1 TDRAE
6 WLYRGGF
13 LAVALGVALLLAAVT
28 AHPSGWTARV
38 LSIAPLVW
46 IGKVSYGLYLWHW
59 PVYVLLSP
67 ARVGMQGLSLL
78 TLRFAATFA
87 LAALSYYFVEMPI
100 RRGGL
105 NRLGSGQRVAVAVGA
120 PLAILALMGATAA
133 TTRPPASDSLE
144 AIRDSA
150 TRSPTPSV
158 TPTPSGTAPVEDVRA
173 ILVGDSV
180 ALSLFSAFPGKPAGL
195 TVLPGT
201 EFGCGLVPFEV
212 ALNGA
217 RLPVREECARW
228 ETQRAGRIAESGA
241 NLGVVFAGPWEQY
254 DRWLG
259 DEAVPFTDARW
270 REATIRDYERVLAE
284 VGVVSDS
291 VALVLNACHGAP
303 DLDLP
308 DAALVQAGRYPD
320 VVNDPARVA
329 AVNEAAQEAAQRS
342 GLDVTII
349 DPNPLLCEGGQYRAE
364 IGGVPLHT
372 DGVHFTEEGAALYW
386 EWLGPR
392 LLKAGRSP
400 AATTSAPVP

>member
-1 TDRAE
+1 M
-6 WLYRGGF
+6 
-13 LAVALGVALLLAAVT
+13 
-28 AHPSGWTARV
+28 
-38 LSIAPLVW
+38 SIGPLVW
-46 IGKVSYGLYLWHW
+46 IGKISYGLYLWHW

-78 TLRFAATFA
+78 VLRFAVTFA
-87 LAALSYYFVEMPI
+87 LAAASYYLVEMPI

-133 TTRPPASDSLE
+133 TTRPPAPDSLE

-150 TRSPTPSV
+150 TVAPTPPP
-158 TPTPSGTAPVEDVRA
+158 TPTPTSTATAAVEDVRA
-173 ILVGDSV
+173 VLVGDSV

-195 TVLPGT
+195 SVYPGT

-217 RLPVREECARW
+217 RLPVREECTRW

-241 NLGVVFAGPWEQY
+241 NLAAVFAGPWEQY

-259 DEAVPFTDARW
+259 GEAVPFTDSRW

-284 VGVVSDS
+284 AGADSRS

-308 DAALVQAGRYPD
+308 DAALVQAGRYPA

-349 DPNPLLCEGGQYRAE
+349 DPNPFLCAGGQYRAE
-364 IGGVPLHT
+364 IDGVPLHT

-400 AATTSAPVP
+400 VATPSPPAP